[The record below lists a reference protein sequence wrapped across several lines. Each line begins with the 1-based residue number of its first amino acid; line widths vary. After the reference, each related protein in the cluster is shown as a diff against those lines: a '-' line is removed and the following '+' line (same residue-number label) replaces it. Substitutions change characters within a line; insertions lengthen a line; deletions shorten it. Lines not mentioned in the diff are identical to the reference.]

1 MADEASAAR
10 GKSLARSFGHGLIGD
25 LKERSMK
32 TISRRAF
39 VATAAV
45 SASLASSRTLIA
57 QEQTPAP
64 NTTVPAETPA
74 AAPHTQ
80 PAPAKS
86 AAPLLPKGPFKQP
99 PLPFDEAALDPV
111 IGQRTVALHYLR
123 HHASYYNNLNA
134 ITPGT
139 KYAKMSLEEIIIEG
153 DNDVDKRFFNNAGQ
167 AWNHERYWESLNPG
181 GPAVPNGRLA
191 QLIYDNFGSV
201 ADLKEKMI
209 VAAANLFG
217 SGWTWL
223 AQDGSKL
230 RVMNTNGGD
239 SPLTFEKTPL
249 LGIDVWEH
257 AYYLDYE
264 NRRPEHVKALLDK
277 LVNWDVV
284 ASRLK

>member
-1 MADEASAAR
+1 M
-10 GKSLARSFGHGLIGD
+10 
-25 LKERSMK
+25 KE
-32 TISRRAF
+32 ISRRAF

-45 SASLASSRTLIA
+45 SASIMASRAVVA
-57 QEQTPAP
+57 QEQAPAANP
-64 NTTVPAETPA
+64 PAPAETPPA
-74 AAPHTQ
+74 AAPAEPAT
-80 PAPAKS
+80 PAPAPAPAP
-86 AAPLLPKGPFKQP
+86 AAPKAAAIPAGPFKQP

-111 IGQRTVALHYLR
+111 IGERTVALHYLR

-139 KYAKMSLEEIIIEG
+139 KYAKMSLEEIIVEG
-153 DNDVDKRFFNNAGQ
+153 DHDVDKRFFNNAGQ
-167 AWNHERYWESLNPG
+167 AWNHERYWEMLKPG
-181 GPAVPNGRLA
+181 GPKVPGGRLA

-201 ADLKEKMI
+201 ADLKEKMV

-230 RVMNTNGGD
+230 SVMNANGGD
-239 SPLTFEKTPL
+239 SPLTVGKTPL

-264 NRRPEHVKALLDK
+264 NRRPEHVKAVLDK

>member
-1 MADEASAAR
+1 
-10 GKSLARSFGHGLIGD
+10 
-25 LKERSMK
+25 MK

-45 SASLASSRTLIA
+45 SASLVTSRALQA
-57 QEQTPAP
+57 QEQTAPTTSPAP
-64 NTTVPAETPA
+64 DMSPSPAPARPEPTPVAPAPAPA
-74 AAPHTQ
+74 AAKP
-80 PAPAKS
+80 
-86 AAPLLPKGPFKQP
+86 AAPVMPVGPFKQP
-99 PLPFDEAALDPV
+99 PLPFEEAALDPV
-111 IGQRTVALHYLR
+111 IGERTVALHYFR

-139 KYAKMSLEEIIIEG
+139 KYAKMSLEEIIVEG
-153 DNDVDKRFFNNAGQ
+153 DHDIDKRFFNNAGQ
-167 AWNHERYWESLNPG
+167 AWNHERYWETLKPG
-181 GPAVPNGRLA
+181 GPKVPAGRLG

-201 ADLKEKMI
+201 GDLKEKMI

-223 AQDGSKL
+223 AQDGAKL
-230 RVMNTNGGD
+230 SVMNTNGGD
-239 SPLTFEKTPL
+239 SPLTFNKVPL

-284 ASRLK
+284 GSRLK